1 MATFAQMKQFV
12 SKRLQDPNNTAVSS
26 DDVGEMINQ
35 AIDYWKNTRFY
46 FNEKVDTTTL
56 TQGDNSIPLPADW
69 FCPSID
75 PAFVIVYS
83 GIRYPLAKV
92 SETSYDA
99 SYLSN
104 GTGQPFWFAR
114 QASDEYVCYP
124 IPDRDYDLRRYYLKN
139 YDDLSADGDTSDW
152 TTDAKNLIQYTAAA
166 YGSRDFRQDT
176 AMYESFWAQAQLELS
191 DLLQTTRK
199 DNATGRLSVY
209 SALMGI

>member
-1 MATFAQMKQFV
+1 MATFIQMKQFV
-12 SKRLQDPNNTAVSS
+12 SKRLQDPDNTAVSS

-35 AIDYWKNTRFY
+35 AVDFWKNTRFY
-46 FNEKVDTTTL
+46 FNEVVDTTTL
-56 TQGDNSIPLPADW
+56 TTGDNSIPLPDNW
-69 FCPSID
+69 LCPSID
-75 PAFVIVYS
+75 PAFVIEYS

-114 QASDEYVCYP
+114 QATDQYVCYP
-124 IPDRDYDLRRYYLKN
+124 IPDRDYDLRRYYIKD
-139 YDDLSADGDTSDW
+139 YDDLSADSDTSDW
-152 TTDAKNLIQYTAAA
+152 TTDARNLIQYTAAA
-166 YGSRDFRQDT
+166 YGSRDFRQDPT
-176 AMYESFWAQAQLELS
+176 MYQTFWDQAQMELQS
-191 DLLQTTRK
+191 LLQTTRK

>member
-1 MATFAQMKQFV
+1 MATFAQMKQWV

-26 DDVGEMINQ
+26 ADVGDLINQ
-35 AIDYWKNTRFY
+35 SVDFWKNTRFY
-46 FNEKVDTTTL
+46 FNEVVDSAFL
-56 TQGDNSIPLPADW
+56 TEGDNSIPLPDNW
-69 FCPSID
+69 LCPSID

-114 QASDEYVCYP
+114 QATDQYVCYP
-124 IPDRDYDLRRYYLKN
+124 IPDQDYELRRYYIKD
-139 YDDLSADGDTSDW
+139 YDDLSNDSDTSDW
-152 TTDAKNLIQYTAAA
+152 TTDARNLIQYTAAA
-166 YGSRDFRQDT
+166 YGSRDLRQDIE
-176 AMYESFWAQAQLELS
+176 MYQSLWDQAQMELKS
-191 DLLQTTRK
+191 LLQTTRK

>member
-35 AIDYWKNTRFY
+35 AVDYWKNTRFY
-46 FNEKVDTTTL
+46 FNEVVDTTTL
-56 TQGDNSIPLPADW
+56 TEGDNSIPLPDNW
-69 FCPSID
+69 LCPSID
-75 PAFVIVYS
+75 PAFVIEYS

-99 SYLSN
+99 SYLTN
-104 GTGQPFWFAR
+104 GTGQPFLFAR
-114 QASDEYVCYP
+114 QATDEYVCYP
-124 IPDRDYDLRRYYLKN
+124 IPDRDYDLRRYYLKD
-139 YDDLSADGDTSDW
+139 YDDLSADDDTSDW
-152 TTDAKNLIQYTAAA
+152 TTDARNLIQYTAVA
-166 YGSRDFRQDT
+166 YGSRDLRQDT
-176 AMYESFWAQAQLELS
+176 AMYQSFWDQAQMELKS
-191 DLLQTTRK
+191 LLQTTRK